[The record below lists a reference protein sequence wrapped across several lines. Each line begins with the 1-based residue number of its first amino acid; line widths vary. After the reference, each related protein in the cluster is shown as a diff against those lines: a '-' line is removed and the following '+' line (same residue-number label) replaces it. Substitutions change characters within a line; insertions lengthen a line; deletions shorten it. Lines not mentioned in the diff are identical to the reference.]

1 MIDSSP
7 APLDGPLSTAE
18 VQRLDATLLPALE
31 RHQLRLLAHGL
42 RSLQDAADRRQGA
55 LPEAEQLELWLQR
68 QPQLQV
74 DPDFLT
80 PFRQQLL
87 ALGRQLE
94 RIAAD
99 QGCAPLGL
107 ELSDLIR
114 WSEEQAR
121 QRIAAT
127 PDTGPR

>member
-1 MIDSSP
+1 MA

-42 RSLQDAADRRQGA
+42 RSLQEAAGRRQGG
-55 LPEAEQLELWLQR
+55 LPEAEPLQAWLER
-68 QPQLQV
+68 QPALQA
-74 DPDFLT
+74 DPDFLD

-87 ALGRQLE
+87 ALGDQLQ
-94 RIAAD
+94 RIAAE
-99 QGCAPLGL
+99 QGCTPL
-107 ELSDLIR
+107 ELELGQLIQ

-121 QRIAAT
+121 LRITTA
-127 PDTGPR
+127 PERGPG